1 MRLLVRPAAIV
12 DAWFDNLRPEQ
23 QPVARGLQSAVL
35 AAAPSLTQAVKWG
48 NLVFLHR
55 GLHALSIQV
64 FKAHAHLQLFNG
76 ASLARSFPALEGNG
90 RGMRHLKWRHHEQ
103 IDEPLV
109 RALAVACVGLIE
121 HRLEPGCRHFTE
133 PAHDFH

>member
-23 QPVARGLQSAVL
+23 QRIAKGLQSVVL
-35 AAAPSLTQAVKWG
+35 VAAPSLTQAVKWG

-64 FKAHAHLQLFNG
+64 FKTHVHLQLFNG
-76 ASLARSFPALEGNG
+76 ASLARAFPALEGNG

-103 IDEPLV
+103 IDETLV
-109 RALAVACVGLIE
+109 RALAAACVASID
-121 HRLEPGCRHFTE
+121 HSFAPGGRHFAE
-133 PAHDFH
+133 PAHEFR